1 MSKHTNGEWEWY
13 YRPGQGPYLATRNN
27 GRLLVME
34 FKRKGMA
41 SAKPVFATWTGE
53 RTRDNSGI
61 MGAEAIGPDGL
72 HPDARLIAAAPDMYE
87 ALQLALPLL
96 VRCNEITLGRTR
108 DNGAI
113 SYAMQRVG
121 EALKKAGGE

>member
-1 MSKHTNGEWEWY
+1 MGKHTKGPWSAIKPHGNNVGMRIFSEDLYLGFVGNSDRDQEW
-13 YRPGQGPYLATRNN
+13 
-27 GRLLVME
+27 
-34 FKRKGMA
+34 
-41 SAKPVFATWTGE
+41 
-53 RTRDNSGI
+53 
-61 MGAEAIGPDGL
+61 AEAN
-72 HPDARLIAAAPDMYE
+72 ARLIAAAPDMYE

-121 EALKKAGGE
+121 EALKKAEGGAE